1 MDGKQTTQNISTILT
16 EVNTLL
22 SRSMGMKAVLC
33 CSLIPLT
40 NMTLVEWAIT
50 LKDKP
55 VCKLSYRGD
64 TKETRKTNCTDE
76 RITFRPDQSPDLQID
91 PVAIT
96 HEGYYECI
104 MAASDGNFHRRYH
117 LQVLVPPEMTL
128 FLHKNR
134 TAVCKA
140 VAGRPAAWISWSPE
154 GDCVTEQ
161 EYWGNGTVTVWSSC
175 RWSDSNVSAVTC
187 SVLHLTGNKSLFIEL
202 LPGHRI
208 QGYPA
213 SPLLIILYVKLFL
226 LMVILVILG
235 FVLFQRISTGGQV
248 HLLRHAWSTCPNPSC
263 QRNRQG
269 HGEIFNNKNFLD
281 REMVS
286 ASPHQVTSAAFSSF
300 LQGPKPLQAYPS
312 LSSSPPFVL
321 G

>member
-22 SRSMGMKAVLC
+22 SRPMDTKAVLC
-33 CSLIPLT
+33 CPLIPLT
-40 NMTLVEWAIT
+40 NMTLVTWEII
-50 LKDKP
+50 LEDKP
-55 VCKLSYRGD
+55 ACKLSYRRD
-64 TKETRKTNCTDE
+64 TNETRETNCTDK
-76 RITFRPDQSPDLQID
+76 RITWAFRPDQNPDLQID

-175 RWSDSNVSAVTC
+175 RWSHSNVSAVTC

-202 LPGHRI
+202 LPGTKTSVKLYI
-208 QGYPA
+208 LYLILP
-213 SPLLIILYVKLFL
+213 IILIVVGSIWFLKISGYRKCELKKTEAPPVVEEDEMQPYASYTEKNNPLYDTTNRVK
-226 LMVILVILG
+226 MSQ
-235 FVLFQRISTGGQV
+235 VLQSEADGVGLHTV
-248 HLLRHAWSTCPNPSC
+248 
-263 QRNRQG
+263 
-269 HGEIFNNKNFLD
+269 
-281 REMVS
+281 
-286 ASPHQVTSAAFSSF
+286 
-300 LQGPKPLQAYPS
+300 
-312 LSSSPPFVL
+312 
-321 G
+321 